1 MTADGVVAIIQ
12 ALTPILIS
20 RFLLNLRQLG
30 EPENGTE
37 DAPDSRLSIPGFRI
51 VTLTSIVGNMG
62 EELNRLGTEEDAGV
76 GMDSIID
83 EARAVVLA
91 EGASWTEEIMESSLE
106 DRCTTGNHQVQQV
119 FFEMAPALSVL
130 TMT

>member
-37 DAPDSRLSIPGFRI
+37 DASDSRLSIPGFRI

-62 EELNRLGTEEDAGV
+62 EELNHLGTEEDAE
-76 GMDSIID
+76 MDDIVD
-83 EARAVVLA
+83 EARAVVLS
-91 EGASWTEEIMESSLE
+91 EGAT
-106 DRCTTGNHQVQQV
+106 
-119 FFEMAPALSVL
+119 
-130 TMT
+130 